1 MDSIK
6 SMEKNSEIGRD
17 ESVSLSSN
25 VQDLTDEHI
34 KKIDETLLNKEQE
47 IKQV

>member
-6 SMEKNSEIGRD
+6 SMEKNSEIGKD
-17 ESVSLSSN
+17 ESVSLSST
-25 VQDLTDEHI
+25 VQDLTDDHI
-34 KKIDETLLNKEQE
+34 KKIDQTLLNKEQE